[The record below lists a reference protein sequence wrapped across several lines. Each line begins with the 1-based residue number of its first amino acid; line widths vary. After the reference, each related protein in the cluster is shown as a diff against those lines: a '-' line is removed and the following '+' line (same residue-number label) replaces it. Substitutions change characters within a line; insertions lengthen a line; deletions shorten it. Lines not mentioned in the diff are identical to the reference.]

1 MFAFILIFK
10 ERERKRDW
18 RRDWSCFPPLPNLTI
33 ICILLRVSGFDFLA
47 KGLQFVTVHWTGERV
62 QNQHLDIFSADL
74 TFLDWIISR
83 KLWNFERKL
92 PYDTGKPFGP
102 RRLNLFK
109 SAQLQ
114 GAWLPAPSP
123 RRRRSL
129 RTPRVLWLG
138 LVQLVMFKALSIL
151 SGIWHRHAEFVIWE
165 DNKWLVAWR
174 KAEEKQQLFYRQQG
188 GSYGSPGM
196 LLPTCGNLLIP
207 SDSICCFV
215 CKCQRH
221 ICCNLGC
228 PLDRVRMQRMRA
240 RVFWIFVFCLA
251 LDPRQ
256 GVQTIH
262 LPVVVLDAVS
272 KPMFFTTIHAD
283 VLARFPCFVSERT
296 F

>member
-1 MFAFILIFK
+1 M
-10 ERERKRDW
+10 
-18 RRDWSCFPPLPNLTI
+18 TI
-33 ICILLRVSGFDFLA
+33 ICILLRVSGCDFLA
-47 KGLQFVTVHWTGERV
+47 KGLQFVTAYSTGECA
-62 QNQHLDIFSADL
+62 QNQRLDIFSADL

-109 SAQLQ
+109 FAQLQ

-174 KAEEKQQLFYRQQG
+174 KTEEKQQLFYRQQG

-207 SDSICCFV
+207 SNSICCFV
-215 CKCQRH
+215 CKCQRR

-228 PLDRVRMQRMRA
+228 SLDRVRMQRMRA
-240 RVFWIFVFCLA
+240 RVFWIFVFLLGPWPTPGC
-251 LDPRQ
+251 PNHPSTSGCSRC
-256 GVQTIH
+256 
-262 LPVVVLDAVS
+262 S
-272 KPMFFTTIHAD
+272 
-283 VLARFPCFVSERT
+283 
-296 F
+296 

>member
-1 MFAFILIFK
+1 M
-10 ERERKRDW
+10 
-18 RRDWSCFPPLPNLTI
+18 TI
-33 ICILLRVSGFDFLA
+33 DCVFLRTSGFDFLT
-47 KGLQFVTVHWTGERV
+47 KVSGLWLFVEHWTGECV
-62 QNQHLDIFSADL
+62 QNQHLDMFSADL

-83 KLWNFERKL
+83 KLWKFERKL

-109 SAQLQ
+109 FAQLQ

-174 KAEEKQQLFYRQQG
+174 KTEEKQQLFDRQQG
-188 GSYGSPGM
+188 GSY
-196 LLPTCGNLLIP
+196 
-207 SDSICCFV
+207 
-215 CKCQRH
+215 
-221 ICCNLGC
+221 LGRQQVIGG
-228 PLDRVRMQRMRA
+228 LKEN

-262 LPVVVLDAVS
+262 LPVVVPDAVS

-283 VLARFPCFVSERT
+283 VLARFPCFVSEGT
-296 F
+296 FTF

>member
-138 LVQLVMFKALSIL
+138 LVQLMMFKALSIL

-165 DNKWLVAWR
+165 VHKWLVVWR
-174 KAEEKQQLFYRQQG
+174 KTKQENHHFLPSTSG
-188 GSYGSPGM
+188 VPMVPLACSCSIAGS
-196 LLPTCGNLLIP
+196 C
-207 SDSICCFV
+207 
-215 CKCQRH
+215 
-221 ICCNLGC
+221 
-228 PLDRVRMQRMRA
+228 
-240 RVFWIFVFCLA
+240 
-251 LDPRQ
+251 
-256 GVQTIH
+256 
-262 LPVVVLDAVS
+262 
-272 KPMFFTTIHAD
+272 
-283 VLARFPCFVSERT
+283 
-296 F
+296 